1 VLEKVKVEVREIPVP
16 TDVPTWNLSSP
27 AWIASVASPSR
38 FGFREFFMAGQLDAS
53 GGGIARAKLVYSG
66 LAYVPL
72 SLTFDPETVIEFVWL
87 VFISYWFAASFRVEK
102 MVKREPLTERVAGI
116 FLLVIVFLLFYS
128 DDLRFGVLIHRFIPD
143 QDWILWLGA
152 VFTVAGVAF
161 AIWARFHIGRY
172 WSGTVALREGHE
184 LIRTGPYARI
194 RHPIYTGLLFALF
207 GTALAIGRY
216 RAFAAF
222 LIVLCSLIWKSKREE
237 KLLSGQFGEAFEE
250 HRRRTGFFLPR
261 LLRPS

>member
-1 VLEKVKVEVREIPVP
+1 
-16 TDVPTWNLSSP
+16 
-27 AWIASVASPSR
+27 
-38 FGFREFFMAGQLDAS
+38 MAGQLDAS
-53 GGGIARAKLVYSG
+53 CVAIASAKLVYSG
-66 LAYVPL
+66 LSYVPL
-72 SLTFDPETVIEFVWL
+72 SLSFDPQTLIEFAWL
-87 VFISYWFAASFRVEK
+87 VFASYWIAAGLRVNK
-102 MVKREPLTERVAGI
+102 MVKREPLTERLAGI
-116 FLLVIVFLLFYS
+116 IALVIVFLLLYS
-128 DDLRFGVLIHRFIPD
+128 SDLRFGILIHRFIPD

-152 VFTVAGVAF
+152 ALTVAGIAF

-194 RHPIYTGLLFALF
+194 RHPIYTGLLLALF
-207 GTALAIGRY
+207 GTALTIGRY

-237 KLLSGQFGEAFEE
+237 KLLYGLFGAAFEE

-261 LLRPS
+261 LSLPS